1 MRLLATAVL
10 LALSCATAAVER
22 VQVIDC
28 ERAVDVRAGQMLGRT
43 AYVVIDGR
51 IADVL
56 PGGGSEW
63 KASKAVGALTGWDG
77 EHAYRK
83 LDGLTCTPG
92 WTDLHV
98 HLSGE
103 QNKES
108 YSEGFRLNS
117 ADFALRGSVYAE
129 RTLRAG
135 FTTVRDLGSGDGVAI
150 SLRNAIHSGWL
161 KGPRI
166 FAAGKAIGTT
176 GGHADPRNGIN
187 ARLTEALGYPQP
199 EDGVVDSVDEARK
212 AVRQRYKEGADLIK
226 ITATGGVLSY
236 AKSADNAQFTL
247 EEIQS
252 IVHTARDYGFH
263 VAAHAHGAEGMK
275 RAILAGVHTIEHGT
289 YADDQVFLMMK
300 QRGTY
305 LVPTLIA
312 GAYVSEKSK
321 EPGWFPAVIQ
331 PKAARVGAQISDTF
345 AKAVKAGVPYAF
357 GTDSGVSPHGQNAR
371 EFALMVQAGVTP
383 MQALQAATVVPAKIL
398 GVSADQGTLEVGKRA
413 DIVAVPGNPLDDIRV
428 TERVAFVMKDG
439 VIYKSP

>member
-10 LALSCATAAVER
+10 LALSCAASAAER
-22 VQVIDC
+22 VQVVDC
-28 ERAVDVRAGQMLGRT
+28 ERAVDVGAGTLLGRT

-56 PGGGSEW
+56 PGGGDAW
-63 KASKAVGALTGWDG
+63 RQSKAVRALTEWDG
-77 EHAYRK
+77 EHAFRK

-103 QNKES
+103 QNKDS

-129 RTLRAG
+129 RTLMAG

-150 SLRNAIHSGWL
+150 SLRNAINSGWL

-187 ARLTEALGYPQP
+187 ASLTRALGYPQP

-212 AVRQRYKEGADLIK
+212 AVRSRYKEGADLIK

-252 IVHTARDYGFH
+252 IVQTARDYGFH

-300 QRGTY
+300 QR
-305 LVPTLIA
+305 
-312 GAYVSEKSK
+312 
-321 EPGWFPAVIQ
+321 
-331 PKAARVGAQISDTF
+331 
-345 AKAVKAGVPYAF
+345 
-357 GTDSGVSPHGQNAR
+357 
-371 EFALMVQAGVTP
+371 
-383 MQALQAATVVPAKIL
+383 
-398 GVSADQGTLEVGKRA
+398 
-413 DIVAVPGNPLDDIRV
+413 
-428 TERVAFVMKDG
+428 
-439 VIYKSP
+439 

>member
-10 LALSCATAAVER
+10 LAFSGISLAAPRVE
-22 VQVIDC
+22 VIDC
-28 ERAVDVRAGQMLGRT
+28 ERAIDVRAGKLLGRT
-43 AYVVIDGR
+43 AYVVIEGR
-51 IADVL
+51 IAGVL
-56 PGGGSEW
+56 EGGGKDWQQS
-63 KASKAVGALTGWDG
+63 AAVKSLTDWNG
-77 EHAYRK
+77 EAVHRD
-83 LDGLTCTPG
+83 LSGMTCTPG

-117 ADFALRGSVYAE
+117 PDFALRGSVYAE
-129 RTLRAG
+129 RTLLAG
-135 FTTVRDLGSGDGVAI
+135 FTTVRDLGSGDGVSI
-150 SLRNAIHSGWL
+150 SLRNAINSGWI

-166 FAAGKAIGTT
+166 FAAGKSIATT

-187 ARLTEALGYPQP
+187 ATLTRALGYPQP
-199 EDGVVDSVDEARK
+199 QDGVVDSVDEARK

-226 ITATGGVLSY
+226 LTATGGVLSY

-252 IVHTARDYGFH
+252 VVHTARDYGFH

-300 QRGTY
+300 QRGTH
-305 LVPTLIA
+305 LVPTLSA

-331 PKAARVGAQISDTF
+331 PKAARVGAQIADTF
-345 AKAVKAGVPYAF
+345 SKAVKSGVPFAF
-357 GTDSGVSPHGQNAR
+357 GTDAGVSPHGQNAR
-371 EFALMVQAGVTP
+371 EFTLMVQAGATP

-398 GVSADQGTLEVGKRA
+398 GVSNEQGTLEVGKRA
-413 DIVAVPGNPLDDIRV
+413 DIVAVPGNPLEDITA
-428 TERVAFVMKDG
+428 TERVGFVMKDG
-439 VIYKSP
+439 VVYKSR

>member
-1 MRLLATAVL
+1 MR
-10 LALSCATAAVER
+10 LALSICLFACLGSAHATTPVAKIVDCAHA
-22 VQVIDC
+22 IDM
-28 ERAVDVRAGQMLGRT
+28 RAGKLLGRT
-43 AYVVIDGR
+43 ALLVIDGR
-51 IADVL
+51 IADI
-56 PGGGSEW
+56 G
-63 KASKAVGALTGWDG
+63 ASVESLSTSPALTDTGLDFAALPV
-77 EHAYRK
+77 HA
-83 LDGLTCTPG
+83 LPAHTCTPG

-108 YSEGFRLNS
+108 YSEGFRLNA
-117 ADFALRGSVYAE
+117 ADFALRGSVFAE
-129 RTLRAG
+129 RTLMAG
-135 FTTVRDLGSGDGVAI
+135 FTTVRDLGSSDGIAI
-150 SLRNAIHSGWL
+150 SLRNAINSGWI

-166 FAAGKAIGTT
+166 FAAGKAIATT
-176 GGHADPRNGIN
+176 GGHADPRNGISN
-187 ARLTEALGYPQP
+187 KLTEALGYPQP
-199 EDGVVDSVDEARK
+199 QDGVVDSVDEARK

-226 ITATGGVLSY
+226 ITATGGVLSF
-236 AKSADNAQFTL
+236 AKSADNPQFTL

-252 IVHTARDYGFH
+252 IVQTARDYGFH
-263 VAAHAHGAEGMK
+263 VAAHAHGTEGMK
-275 RAILAGVHTIEHGT
+275 RAILAGVNTIEHGT

-305 LVPTLIA
+305 LVPTLVA

-321 EPGWFPAVIQ
+321 DPTWFPAVVR

-345 AKAVKAGVPYAF
+345 AKAVKAGVPFAF

-371 EFALMVQAGVTP
+371 EFTLMVQAGATP

-398 GVSADQGTLEVGKRA
+398 GVSDQGTLDVGQRA
-413 DIVAVPGNPLDDIRV
+413 DIVAVPGNPLDDISA

>member
-1 MRLLATAVL
+1 MRFALCVGLLTCLGTAGAVTPV
-10 LALSCATAAVER
+10 AAIVDCAHA
-22 VQVIDC
+22 I
-28 ERAVDVRAGQMLGRT
+28 DVRAGKLLGRT
-43 AYVVIDGR
+43 ALLIIDGR
-51 IADVL
+51 IADLSDKPESLATSPALIDTGIDFASVPVHAL
-56 PGGGSEW
+56 P
-63 KASKAVGALTGWDG
+63 T
-77 EHAYRK
+77 H
-83 LDGLTCTPG
+83 TCTPG

-108 YSEGFRLNS
+108 YSEGFRLNA

-129 RTLRAG
+129 RTLMAG
-135 FTTVRDLGSGDGVAI
+135 FTSVRDLGSSDGIAI
-150 SLRNAIHSGWL
+150 SLRNAINSGWI

-166 FAAGKAIGTT
+166 FAAGKAIATT
-176 GGHADPRNGIN
+176 GGHADPRNGIS
-187 ARLTEALGYPQP
+187 AKLTEALGYPQP
-199 EDGVVDSVDEARK
+199 QDGVVDSVDEARK

-252 IVHTARDYGFH
+252 IVQTAGDYGFH

-275 RAILAGVHTIEHGT
+275 RAILAGVRTIEHGT
-289 YADDQVFLMMK
+289 YADAQVFAMMK
-300 QRGTY
+300 QHGTY
-305 LVPTLIA
+305 LVPTLVA

-321 EPGWFPAVIQ
+321 DPTWFPAVVR
-331 PKAARVGAQISDTF
+331 PKAERVGAQISDTF
-345 AKAVKAGVPYAF
+345 SKAVKAGVLFAF

-371 EFALMVQAGVTP
+371 EFTLLVQAGVTP
-383 MQALQAATVVPAKIL
+383 MQALQAATLVPATIL
-398 GVSADQGTLEVGKRA
+398 GETHDQGVLEVGKRA
-413 DIVAVPGNPLDDIRV
+413 DIVAVPGNPLDDISV